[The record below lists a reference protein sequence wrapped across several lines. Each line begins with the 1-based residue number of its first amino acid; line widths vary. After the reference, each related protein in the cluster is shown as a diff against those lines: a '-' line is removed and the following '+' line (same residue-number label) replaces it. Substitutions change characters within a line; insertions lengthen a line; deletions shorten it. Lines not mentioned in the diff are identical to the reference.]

1 MVSERSKQIANTFA
15 DLIDIYSYLK
25 RRRIGSEIII
35 TTYHRISIGDDPLQ
49 FWSTDVTPSGF
60 ESQLQYLRNNY
71 TIVPLSNLIQYP
83 QAHHPSSTKRIAA
96 LTFDDGYKDIVTY
109 ALPLL
114 NKYHVPATIF
124 LSTGYIG
131 SDTPFWWDNVRYA
144 IEHTPRRVLKLGE
157 FGEYQLDTL
166 TQRRATASTII
177 ERLKKLPNESR
188 IRVIGE
194 LLSEAGV
201 NMPEKLVKELAL
213 NWEDVHRLSAAGIEV
228 EAHSVTHSILTNMSL
243 EEARREIIES
253 RSDIEKQLNHPV
265 TLFAYPNGD
274 CSPEIVKIL
283 REQGFVGALTLNP
296 VWLTSRSSPYLLGRI
311 QLSVEDDF
319 GLFKLRLS
327 GVLGDYKE
335 IPTQLKRAIRQ
346 DKFDDSWGR
355 L

>member
-1 MVSERSKQIANTFA
+1 M
-15 DLIDIYSYLK
+15 
-25 RRRIGSEIII
+25 
-35 TTYHRISIGDDPLQ
+35 YHRISICDDQ
-49 FWSTDVTPSGF
+49 WSIDIVNPSSF

-71 TIVPLSNLIQYP
+71 AIVPLSNLLQYL
-83 QAHHPSSTKRIAA
+83 QVRHRSSIKRIAA

-124 LSTGYIG
+124 LATGYIG
-131 SDTPFWWDNVRYA
+131 SDTPFWWDNVGYA
-144 IEHTPRRVLKLGE
+144 IEYTQRRVLKLGQ
-157 FGEYQLDTL
+157 FGDYQFDTL

-188 IRVIGE
+188 IRVINE

-201 NMPEKLVKELAL
+201 SMPEKLVKELIL
-213 NWEDVHRLSAAGIEV
+213 SWEGVHQLSAAGIDI
-228 EAHSVTHSILTNMSL
+228 EAHSVTHPILTNMSL
-243 EEARREIIES
+243 ERARREVIES

-283 REQGFVGALTLNP
+283 KEEGFVGAVTTNP
-296 VWLTSRSSPYLLGRI
+296 VWITSRSSPYLLGRI
-311 QLSVEDDF
+311 MLFDEDF
-319 GLFKLRLS
+319 AILKLRLS

-335 IPTQLKRAIRQ
+335 IPIQLKRAIRQ
-346 DKFDDSWGR
+346 DKFDEFQKQ
-355 L
+355 